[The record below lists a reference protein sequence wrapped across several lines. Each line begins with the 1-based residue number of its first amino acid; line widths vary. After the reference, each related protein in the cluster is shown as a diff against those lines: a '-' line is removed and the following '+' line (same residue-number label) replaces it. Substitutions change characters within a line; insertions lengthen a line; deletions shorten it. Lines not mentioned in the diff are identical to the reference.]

1 MFNRTYQLEQLA
13 TGQDCIFRYDPESFI
28 LPTDNNLMH
37 NNEAGIDV
45 ETTFSAEFKMFMDQ
59 IEDAKKMIKT
69 IDEGANSIT
78 KLMTLSHDVMT
89 SSQSSS
95 VSSNMNALIDRT
107 NLVCTQC
114 KNIITSLDQLKELG
128 QSETENRMLTNSY
141 NVVIKHFKNAM
152 KRYQDA
158 QDEFKKA
165 ISDRAKSQ
173 IKLIYPN
180 MKDDE
185 VDKIVEDTRGF
196 QTVEQIAQ
204 SNFLENVSL
213 RDAVSN
219 IQGKYNDI
227 LALEQSMEQ
236 LKQMMVEL
244 AGVVS
249 YQGELIDQIEHNT
262 LKAVDYT
269 GRVNQQLL
277 KAKENKR
284 KGGKLLTWFTIIVI
298 IVGVSIMIPILLK
311 IT

>member
-1 MFNRTYQLEQLA
+1 MFNRTHQLEQLVH
-13 TGQDCIFRYDPESFI
+13 GQDCIFRYDSDFFI
-28 LPTDNNLMH
+28 SPTDPKIINPNH
-37 NNEAGIDV
+37 EGIDV
-45 ETTFSAEFKMFMDQ
+45 EMTFSPQFKMFMDQ
-59 IEDAKKMIKT
+59 VDAVKKMIQS
-69 IDEGANSIT
+69 IDDGSDSIT
-78 KLMTLSHDVMT
+78 KLMALSHDVMT

-95 VSSNMNALIDRT
+95 VSSKMNALIDRT
-107 NLVCTQC
+107 NIVCTQC
-114 KNIITSLDQLKELG
+114 KNLITTLDQLKDNG
-128 QSETENRMLTNSY
+128 QSETENRMRSNSY
-141 NVVIKHFKNAM
+141 NVIVKHFKNSM

-158 QDEFKKA
+158 QVKFKKS

-173 IKLIYPN
+173 IKLIYPT
-180 MKDDE
+180 MKDEE
-185 VDKIVEDTRGF
+185 VEKIVQDTRGI
-196 QTVEQIAQ
+196 QTVEQIAK
-204 SNFLENVSL
+204 SNFLENSSL

-269 GRVNQQLL
+269 GRAHQQLL
-277 KAKENKR
+277 KAQDNKR
-284 KGGKLLTWFTIIVI
+284 KGGKLLMWFTIIII
-298 IVGVSIMIPILLK
+298 IVGISIMIPILLK